1 MGARTTA
8 RESALQ
14 MLFAIDS
21 TGGDLDD
28 VIRDYWRETPGDAE
42 GRAFADALVQG
53 VANSLTELDQL
64 ISTASSNWRVERM
77 TRVDRNVLRVG
88 TYELAKCPDV
98 PRPVAI
104 DEAVELAKRFG
115 TEESGSFVNGVLD
128 RIAEDCGRKDKER
141 GPEQSHNEP
150 PRSPQVR
157 IEKDQTKERQ

>member
-21 TGGDLDD
+21 TDGDLEDI
-28 VIRDYWRETPGDAE
+28 IRDYWRETPGDAE
-42 GRAFADALVQG
+42 GRAFADQLVRG
-53 VANSLTELDQL
+53 VVRSVAKLDEL
-64 ISTASSNWRVERM
+64 ISAASANWRVERM

-88 TYELAKCPDV
+88 AYELANCPDV

-115 TEESGSFVNGVLD
+115 TEESSSFVNGVLD
-128 RIAEDCGRKDKER
+128 RIAEDCGREK
-141 GPEQSHNEP
+141 NEP
-150 PRSPQVR
+150 LSASR
-157 IEKDQTKERQ
+157 DQQAD

>member
-21 TGGDLDD
+21 TDEDTES

-42 GRAFADALVQG
+42 GRSFADALVRG
-53 VANSLTELDQL
+53 VVRFRAELDQL
-64 ISTASSNWRVERM
+64 ITTASANWRVERM

-88 TYELAKCPDV
+88 AYELARCPEV

-115 TEESGSFVNGVLD
+115 TEESSSFVNGVLD
-128 RIAEDCGRKDKER
+128 RIAENCGRTKD
-141 GPEQSHNEP
+141 
-150 PRSPQVR
+150 
-157 IEKDQTKERQ
+157 EKA

>member
-14 MLFAIDS
+14 MLFA
-21 TGGDLDD
+21 LDASAADVED

-42 GRAFADALVQG
+42 GRAFADALVRG
-53 VANSLTELDQL
+53 VARSVAQIDGL
-64 ISTASSNWRVERM
+64 IVAASANWRVERM

-88 TYELAKCPDV
+88 AYELARCPEV

-115 TEESGSFVNGVLD
+115 TEESSSFVNGVLD
-128 RIAEDCGRKDKER
+128 RIAEDCGRTND
-141 GPEQSHNEP
+141 EQAS
-150 PRSPQVR
+150 
-157 IEKDQTKERQ
+157 

>member
-14 MLFAIDS
+14 MLFAIDA
-21 TGGDLDD
+21 TEADVDD

-42 GRAFADALVQG
+42 GRAFADALVRG
-53 VANSLTELDQL
+53 VVRSLSEIDRL
-64 ISTASSNWRVERM
+64 ITTASAHWRVERM

-88 TYELAKCPDV
+88 AYELARCPEV

-115 TEESGSFVNGVLD
+115 TEESSSFVNGVLD
-128 RIAEDCGRKDKER
+128 RIAEDCGRPND
-141 GPEQSHNEP
+141 GQAS
-150 PRSPQVR
+150 
-157 IEKDQTKERQ
+157 

>member
-21 TGGDLDD
+21 TDADPED

-42 GRAFADALVQG
+42 GRAFADALVRGAAQ
-53 VANSLTELDQL
+53 SLAELDQL
-64 ISTASSNWRVERM
+64 ITTASANWRVERM

-88 TYELAKCPDV
+88 AYELSRCPDI

-115 TEESGSFVNGVLD
+115 TEESSSFVNGVLD
-128 RIAEDCGRKDKER
+128 RIAENCGRKKD
-141 GPEQSHNEP
+141 
-150 PRSPQVR
+150 
-157 IEKDQTKERQ
+157 EKA

>member
-21 TGGDLDD
+21 TGGDIET

-42 GRAFADALVQG
+42 GRGFADALVRG
-53 VANSLTELDQL
+53 VASMLAELDQR
-64 ISTASSNWRVERM
+64 IAVASAHWRVDRM

-88 TYELAKCPDV
+88 AYELAHCPDV

-115 TEESGSFVNGVLD
+115 TEESSSFVNGVLD
-128 RIAEDCGRKDKER
+128 RIAEDCGRAKVDER
-141 GPEQSHNEP
+141 AG
-150 PRSPQVR
+150 
-157 IEKDQTKERQ
+157 

>member
-14 MLFAIDS
+14 MLFA
-21 TGGDLDD
+21 LDATDADVED

-42 GRAFADALVQG
+42 GRAFADALVRG
-53 VANSLTELDQL
+53 VTEALTSIDGL
-64 ISTASSNWRVERM
+64 IVAASANWRVERM

-88 TYELAKCPDV
+88 AYELARCLEI

-115 TEESGSFVNGVLD
+115 TEESSSFVNGVLD
-128 RIAEDCGRKDKER
+128 RIADNCGRKDDER
-141 GPEQSHNEP
+141 AS
-150 PRSPQVR
+150 
-157 IEKDQTKERQ
+157 

>member
-21 TGGDLDD
+21 TGGDLEDI
-28 VIRDYWRETPGDAE
+28 VRDYWRETPGDAE
-42 GRAFADALVQG
+42 GRAFADALVRG
-53 VANSLTELDQL
+53 VVHALAELDEL
-64 ISTASSNWRVERM
+64 ISAASANWRVERM
-77 TRVDRNVLRVG
+77 PRVDRNVLRVG
-88 TYELAKCPDV
+88 AYELSRCPDV

-128 RIAEDCGRKDKER
+128 RIAEDCGRQDGETEGA
-141 GPEQSHNEP
+141 GPEPNDLERNPEP
-150 PRSPQVR
+150 KQA
-157 IEKDQTKERQ
+157 Q

>member
-21 TGGDLDD
+21 TGGDLEDT
-28 VIRDYWRETPGDAE
+28 VRDYWRETPGDAE
-42 GRAFADALVQG
+42 GRAFADALVRG
-53 VANSLTELDQL
+53 VVHSLAELDQL
-64 ISTASSNWRVERM
+64 ISAASANWRVERM

-88 TYELAKCPDV
+88 AYELSRCPDV

-128 RIAEDCGRKDKER
+128 RIAEDCGRQDR
-141 GPEQSHNEP
+141 GSRDSGPKPGDLGRNPEPEQA
-150 PRSPQVR
+150 Q
-157 IEKDQTKERQ
+157 

>member
-21 TGGDLDD
+21 TDADPED

-42 GRAFADALVQG
+42 GRSFADALVRG
-53 VANSLTELDQL
+53 VVSVLGQLDER
-64 ISTASSNWRVERM
+64 ITVASSNWRVDRM

-88 TYELAKCPDV
+88 AYELAHCPDV

-115 TEESGSFVNGVLD
+115 TEESSGFVNGVLD
-128 RIAEDCGRKDKER
+128 RIAEDCGRQKDEAKS
-141 GPEQSHNEP
+141 GPLDEQAG
-150 PRSPQVR
+150 
-157 IEKDQTKERQ
+157 

>member
-1 MGARTTA
+1 
-8 RESALQ
+8 

-21 TGGDLDD
+21 NEGDLDD

-42 GRAFADALVQG
+42 GRAFADALVRG
-53 VANSLTELDQL
+53 VVNSLDEVDRM
-64 ISTASSNWRVERM
+64 ISVASANWRVDRM

-88 TYELAKCPDV
+88 AYELAFCRDV

-128 RIAEDCGRKDKER
+128 RIAEDCGRANNDHENSGLNRPDSKQAD
-141 GPEQSHNEP
+141 
-150 PRSPQVR
+150 
-157 IEKDQTKERQ
+157 